1 VSSPGPGVRRV
12 RRPLAAVIAD
22 AERRR
27 AAAVVLGPVASKAEL
42 LDEFARVL
50 EFPGWVGRN
59 WDALADA
66 LGDLSWLPAGEKV
79 VVWVGADVLRDGQPV
94 AYRTA
99 LDVLRDGAKRSTLSG
114 RPLTVL
120 LAPAAADGA

>member
-1 VSSPGPGVRRV
+1 MSAPGPGVRTV
-12 RRPLAAVIAD
+12 RRSVPTVVAD
-22 AERRR
+22 AERRG
-27 AAAVVLGPVASKAEL
+27 AAVVVLGPAQTKAGL
-42 LDEFARVL
+42 LDEFARAL

-66 LGDLSWLPAGEKV
+66 LGDLSWLPPGPRV
-79 VVWVGADVLRDGQPV
+79 VVWAGADALRSAQPA

-99 LDVLRDGAKRSTLSG
+99 LEVLRDATKRSTGGG

-120 LAPAAADGA
+120 LAPNPEPA

>member
-1 VSSPGPGVRRV
+1 VSAPRPGVRTV
-12 RRPLAAVIAD
+12 RQPAAAAAAD
-22 AERRR
+22 AVRLG
-27 AAAVVLGPVASKAEL
+27 ASVVVLDPAATKAEL
-42 LDEFARVL
+42 LDGFARAL

-66 LGDLSWLPAGEKV
+66 LGDLSWLPPGPKV
-79 VVWVGADVLRDGQPV
+79 VVWADADALRARQPT

-99 LDVLRDGAKRSTLSG
+99 LEVLQDGTERSALSG

-120 LAPAAADGA
+120 LASAAADA

>member
-1 VSSPGPGVRRV
+1 VSAPEPGVRAV
-12 RRPLAAVIAD
+12 RRSAAAVLAD
-22 AERRR
+22 AERRGA
-27 AAAVVLGPVASKAEL
+27 AAAVLAPVATKAEL
-42 LDEFARVL
+42 LAEFARAL

-66 LGDLSWLPAGEKV
+66 LRDLSWLPPGPRV
-79 VVWVGADVLRDGQPV
+79 VVWVGAGVLRSAQPA

-99 LDVLRDGAKRSTLSG
+99 LGVLREATARSVGTD

-120 LAPAAADGA
+120 LAPPPDRT

>member
-1 VSSPGPGVRRV
+1 VSAPEPGVRTV
-12 RRPLAAVIAD
+12 RRPAAAVLAD
-22 AERRR
+22 AERRG
-27 AAAVVLGPVASKAEL
+27 AAAVMVGPADTKAEL
-42 LDEFARVL
+42 LADFARAL

-66 LGDLSWLPAGEKV
+66 LRDLSWLPPGPRV
-79 VVWVGADVLRDGQPV
+79 VVWAGAGLLRSAQPA

-99 LDVLRDGAKRSTLSG
+99 LDVLREATARSVGSD

-120 LAPAAADGA
+120 LAPAADPA

>member
-1 VSSPGPGVRRV
+1 MSAPRPGVRTV
-12 RRPLAAVIAD
+12 HGPAAAVAAD
-22 AERRR
+22 AERRG
-27 AAAVVLGPVASKAEL
+27 AAAVVLGPVGSKAEL
-42 LDEFARVL
+42 LDGLAQAL

-66 LGDLSWLPAGEKV
+66 LGDLSWLRPGAKV
-79 VVWVGADVLRDGQPV
+79 VVWAGADALRARQPA

-99 LDVLRDGAKRSTLSG
+99 LEVLRDGAQRSTVSG

-120 LAPAAADGA
+120 LAPAAGDA